1 MNIYILSTMSDSG
14 KTAIVSALLRIL
26 RVRGFHAS
34 PFKAQ
39 NMSLNSYPAIEGGE
53 IALAQAMQAYVAGL
67 MPSIYHNPILI
78 KPMSS
83 DRAEYVILGKPR
95 AQLSFNEYLNNYPI
109 RRLAIN
115 AVKVSIRR
123 LTEEYDVVIGEGA
136 GSAYEPNLANRDIAN
151 FRPAEW
157 LGANVFVVL
166 DIDRGGS
173 FIQGLGLMRSLPPR
187 WRRLVR
193 GFIINKFRGDERL
206 LDSAIKWLEERTGR
220 PVLGGVLPYVDDL
233 WLWPEDSMD
242 LRPIGNGPLDIALIA
257 YPYISNFN
265 DVYPLILEDD
275 VTVRVVRSPK
285 ELGEPHLVILPG
297 SKNVVASLDWMRR
310 VGLDRALMRIKGS
323 AVILGICGGFQALGK
338 VLSDP
343 HGLEAGVP
351 GNYNGLGLVNVN
363 TVYGVEKIVSL
374 SKAVGLRG
382 GELEGIEVR
391 GGYEI
396 HRGVPQYVGDEPLIM
411 IKERNGRPAEQVDG
425 GVFRE
430 RDLVIGVTLHDSLG
444 DPNFRNFVLNMAR
457 EIAGLPK
464 RNSQGLTSI
473 DLLMRQI
480 DKFSSVVKDALNIDF
495 MINNG

>member
-1 MNIYILSTMSDSG
+1 MSDSG

-26 RVRGFHAS
+26 STRGFHVT

-39 NMSLNSYPAIEGGE
+39 NMSLNSYPSIEGGE

-67 MPSIYHNPILI
+67 MPSIYYNPILI
-78 KPMSS
+78 KPMLS
-83 DRAEYVILGKPR
+83 DKAEYIILGKPR
-95 AQLSFNEYLNNYPI
+95 AQLSFNDYLNNNLI
-109 RRLAIN
+109 RRLAVN
-115 AVKVSIRR
+115 AVKASIRK
-123 LTEEYDVVIGEGA
+123 LTMEYDMVIGEGA
-136 GSAYEPNLANRDIAN
+136 GSAYEPNLASRDLAN

-157 LGANVFVVL
+157 LNANVFVVL

-187 WRRLVR
+187 WRRLVK
-193 GFIINKFRGDERL
+193 GFIINKFRGDEKL
-206 LDSAIKWLEERTGR
+206 LNTAIKWLEERTGK
-220 PVLGGVLPYVDDL
+220 PVLGVLPYIDDL

-242 LRPIGNGPLDIALIA
+242 LKPIGNGPLDIALIA

-275 VTVRVVRSPK
+275 VTVRIVRSPK

-297 SKNVVASLDWMRR
+297 SKNVVASLEWMRR
-310 VGLDRALMRIKGS
+310 VGLDKALMRIKGS
-323 AVILGICGGFQALGK
+323 TVILGICGGFQAMSK

-351 GNYNGLGLVNVN
+351 GNYDGLGLVNVN
-363 TVYGVEKIVSL
+363 TVYGVKKIVSL
-374 SKAVGLRG
+374 SKAVGLRD
-382 GELEGIEVR
+382 ELEGVEVK
-391 GGYEI
+391 GYEI
-396 HRGVPQYVGDEPLIM
+396 HRGIPQYIGDEPLVM
-411 IKERNGRPAEQVDG
+411 IKERNGRPVQQVD

-430 RDLVIGVTLHDSLG
+430 KDLVIGITLHDSLG
-444 DPNFRNFVLNMAR
+444 DPNFRSFVLNIAR

-473 DLLMRQI
+473 DLLMSHI
-480 DKFSSVVKDALNIDF
+480 DKFSSIVKERLDIDF
-495 MINNG
+495 MINDR